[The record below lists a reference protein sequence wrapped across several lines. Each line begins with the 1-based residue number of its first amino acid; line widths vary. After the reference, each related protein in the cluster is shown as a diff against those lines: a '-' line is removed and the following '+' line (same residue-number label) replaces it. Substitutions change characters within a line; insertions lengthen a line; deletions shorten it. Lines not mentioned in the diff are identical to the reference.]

1 MAYYAAS
8 GAADANPP
16 VLALGAGQRGVDR
29 FMSSSSFGLVGIIG
43 WPVAHSRSP
52 IIHKYWLDAHRIAG
66 TYVPLAVTPER
77 LPEALRGLVA
87 LGFRGCNVTMPHKQ
101 NAMLHLDRVNET
113 ARRIGAVNTI
123 VVDDDGTLSGFNNDG
138 NGFVQSLRDAKPDWR
153 GDAGPA
159 LILGAGGAARAV
171 LVALLEN
178 GVPHVLIANR
188 TPEKAEAMAQ
198 EFGPAVEAIDWAKR
212 NDAMADLALLVN
224 ATDRGMTGK
233 SALDVAMDRL
243 PGTALVGDLI
253 YTPPE
258 TPFLEQARLRGN
270 LTVNGLGLLL
280 NQARLGFEA
289 WFGVKPEVTQQLRE
303 AILATF

>member
-1 MAYYAAS
+1 
-8 GAADANPP
+8 
-16 VLALGAGQRGVDR
+16 
-29 FMSSSSFGLVGIIG
+29 MSPSTGFGLVGIVG
-43 WPVAHSRSP
+43 LPVAHSRSP
-52 IIHKYWLDAHRIAG
+52 VIHKFWLDEHRIPGA
-66 TYVPLAVTPER
+66 YVPLAVEPAR
-77 LPEALRGLVA
+77 LRDALRGLVA

-101 NAMLHLDRVNET
+101 AAMDYLDRVNET

-123 VVDDDGTLSGFNNDG
+123 VVESDGTLSGFNNDG

-178 GVPHVLIANR
+178 GVPKILIANR
-188 TPEKAEAMAQ
+188 THEKAQRMAA
-198 EFGPAVEAIDWAKR
+198 EFGPSVAAVDWADR
-212 NDAMADLALLVN
+212 NHAMADLALLVN

-233 SALDVAMDRL
+233 PALDVAMDRL
-243 PGTALVGDLI
+243 PATALVGDLI

-258 TPFLEQARLRGN
+258 TPFLLQARLRGN

-280 NQARLGFEA
+280 NQARLGFQA
-289 WFGVKPEVTQQLRE
+289 WFGVLPSVTPELR
-303 AILATF
+303 AAVLATF

>member
-1 MAYYAAS
+1 MWVAQPTLQSAHRNRPFK
-8 GAADANPP
+8 GW
-16 VLALGAGQRGVDR
+16 ALKKGDR
-29 FMSSSSFGLVGIIG
+29 FVSSSTGFGLVGIVG

-52 IIHKYWLDAHRIAG
+52 VIHKFWLDAHRIPG

-77 LPEALRGLVA
+77 LPAALQGLVA
-87 LGFRGCNVTMPHKQ
+87 LGFRGCNVTQPHKQ
-101 NAMLHLDRVNET
+101 DVMAHLDRVNET

-123 VVDDDGTLSGFNNDG
+123 VVEEDGTLSGFNNDG
-138 NGFVQSLRDAKPDWR
+138 NGFVQSLRDARPDWR

-178 GVPHVLIANR
+178 GVPEVLIANR
-188 TPEKAEAMAQ
+188 THEKAQAMAK
-198 EFGPAVEAIDWAKR
+198 EFGPAVKAIDWGRR

-243 PGTALVGDLI
+243 PGAALVGDLI

-258 TPFLEQARLRGN
+258 TPFLLQARERGN

-280 NQARLGFEA
+280 NQARLGFQA
-289 WFGVKPEVTQQLRE
+289 WFGVLPSVTPELRD
-303 AILATF
+303 AIQATF

>member
-1 MAYYAAS
+1 
-8 GAADANPP
+8 
-16 VLALGAGQRGVDR
+16 
-29 FMSSSSFGLVGIIG
+29 MSSSTEFGLAGIVG

-52 IIHKYWLDAHRIAG
+52 IIHKYWLDVHRIPG
-66 TYVPLAVTPER
+66 TYVPLAVEPER
-77 LPEALRGLVA
+77 LPDALRGLVA
-87 LGFRGCNVTMPHKQ
+87 LGFRGCNVTMPHKLK
-101 NAMLHLDRVNET
+101 AMTYLDRVNET

-123 VVDDDGTLSGFNNDG
+123 VVERDGTLSGFNNDG
-138 NGFVQSLRDAKPDWR
+138 NGFVQSLRDTKPDWR

-178 GVPHVLIANR
+178 GASRVLIANR
-188 TPEKAEAMAQ
+188 THEKAQSMAA
-198 EFGPAVEAIDWAKR
+198 EFGSKVTAVPWADR
-212 NDAMADLALLVN
+212 NDAMADVALLVN

-233 SALDVAMDRL
+233 SALDVVMDRL
-243 PGTALVGDLI
+243 PTTALVGDLI

-258 TPFLEQARLRGN
+258 TPFLQQARLRGN

-280 NQARLGFEA
+280 NQARLGFQA
-289 WFGVKPEVTQQLRE
+289 WFGVLPDVTPELRA